1 MILAK
6 ISTLVYCSQHSIS
19 KKKLKSTKKKFEKF
33 KFPPNCPVYI
43 KLFKESIF
51 QKYYHATFVRYCKHT
66 YFNDISVF
74 CANPFAVICVSL
86 YFMILH
92 VLGDKITKSVM
103 NSILDAL
110 L

>member
-1 MILAK
+1 M
-6 ISTLVYCSQHSIS
+6 
-19 KKKLKSTKKKFEKF
+19 F

-51 QKYYHATFVRYCKHT
+51 QKYYHATLDTLYCIHT
-66 YFNDISVF
+66 YFSGISVF
-74 CANPFAVICVSL
+74 CANPCVSL
-86 YFMILH
+86 YFMIMH